1 MVRNKLLT
9 VAVVVAVCGSLVPA
23 VAVAG
28 PTATDASADDWTA
41 SQGDAQNTNANDA
54 DGPTGPNATVA
65 RQFPDGGAESDIGR
79 PSVPAVVN
87 GTAYVGYDDSGS
99 SATYVSKGRV
109 IAYDTAS
116 GEVEWNQSDIPGFT
130 ETPTV
135 ADGYVY
141 VTSSGDGAD
150 TDDDPANQ
158 TAGVYALNATTG
170 EIAWTRTGSDA
181 GNFVVSDGRMYV
193 ETGANLTALN
203 ASTGETVW
211 TRPAEQDAFD
221 MAVDDGTL
229 VRREGGPSGNE
240 TTLRGVNASTGDV
253 RWNATLTGTDTF
265 DNYYVVPE
273 RSTVSAADG
282 TAYLTVGDRTL
293 SAVSLDDGS
302 IEWERTVTNEKRN
315 LETQWLSP
323 PAVKHDTVYV
333 STLHGSDDGDN
344 STVFA
349 LNATTGETEWQ
360 AYNDAKLFAPTVSN
374 DTVFLPAEQVT
385 VEGQQYGSA
394 PRDGV
399 FALDATSGEI
409 RWTYALPGLAHSSRL
424 SAAPAEGALYVRT
437 TTWDVYSDDGRV
449 YALESTANATPA
461 DSRFILQDDPR
472 TKPFVSIE
480 TDPANAGDR
489 DLDAGTNVTLTAD
502 ASDPDGD
509 VTTIEWDGDEDGEF
523 EQSGE
528 SITVPLNYC
537 GTLTVTV
544 RVTDDSGETAVESV
558 ELTT

>member
-99 SATYVSKGRV
+99 DATYVSKGRV

-141 VTSSGDGAD
+141 VTSSGDAID
-150 TDDDPANQ
+150 TDGDPANQ

-170 EIAWTRTGSDA
+170 EVAWTRTDSDA

-211 TRPAEQDAFD
+211 TRPAEQNAFD

-229 VRREGGPSGNE
+229 VRRGGGAVGE
-240 TTLRGVNASTGDV
+240 R
-253 RWNATLTGTDTF
+253 
-265 DNYYVVPE
+265 NYPARRE
-273 RSTVSAADG
+273 R
-282 TAYLTVGDRTL
+282 
-293 SAVSLDDGS
+293 LD
-302 IEWERTVTNEKRN
+302 W
-315 LETQWLSP
+315 
-323 PAVKHDTVYV
+323 
-333 STLHGSDDGDN
+333 
-344 STVFA
+344 
-349 LNATTGETEWQ
+349 
-360 AYNDAKLFAPTVSN
+360 
-374 DTVFLPAEQVT
+374 
-385 VEGQQYGSA
+385 
-394 PRDGV
+394 
-399 FALDATSGEI
+399 
-409 RWTYALPGLAHSSRL
+409 
-424 SAAPAEGALYVRT
+424 
-437 TTWDVYSDDGRV
+437 
-449 YALESTANATPA
+449 
-461 DSRFILQDDPR
+461 
-472 TKPFVSIE
+472 
-480 TDPANAGDR
+480 
-489 DLDAGTNVTLTAD
+489 
-502 ASDPDGD
+502 
-509 VTTIEWDGDEDGEF
+509 
-523 EQSGE
+523 
-528 SITVPLNYC
+528 
-537 GTLTVTV
+537 
-544 RVTDDSGETAVESV
+544 
-558 ELTT
+558 